1 MNRYQITRQFKTE
14 APQISY
20 IDENRIFDILDAY
33 GFETEGAKVE
43 DGKLVDGEWVATW
56 VLVEG
61 KIVTCPCRCNNL
73 VKAEGKFR
81 PGHDARLV
89 GNLLR
94 QVRTDQI
101 DRDTAMFTLSRW
113 PNLQAKLARYLDK

>member
-1 MNRYQITRQFKTE
+1 MNRYQLIITKAAGE
-14 APQISY
+14 NISY
-20 IDENRIFDILDAY
+20 VDENRVVDILNAY
-33 GFETEGAKVE
+33 GVPGAKLE
-43 DGKLVDGEWVATW
+43 DGKHEVEGAVATW
-56 VLVEG
+56 AIIEG

-101 DRDTAMFTLSRW
+101 TREHAMNKLVRW